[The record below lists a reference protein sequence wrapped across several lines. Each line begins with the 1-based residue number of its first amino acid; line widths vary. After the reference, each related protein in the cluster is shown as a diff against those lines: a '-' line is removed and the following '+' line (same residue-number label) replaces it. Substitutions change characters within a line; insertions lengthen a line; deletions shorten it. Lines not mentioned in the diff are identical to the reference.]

1 MSVSSNSRKEST
13 ESNAAQAM
21 HSPMGL
27 HPEQGL
33 AQLNDKGLENEL
45 PSRVAGSSDT
55 DVPGDVA
62 QAEADASDESDRP
75 GMSQADIDEAKRA
88 SWGQP
93 ALPADADD
101 ASTDE
106 DSAMTA
112 YQQPSSSMDNEKVPD
127 ADWNRSTSEGVVPT
141 YRTDEPD
148 RTLGNS

>member
-55 DVPGDVA
+55 DVPGDVT
-62 QAEADASDESDRP
+62 QAEALADESGDMSDRTIEE
-75 GMSQADIDEAKRA
+75 SKRA

-93 ALPADADD
+93 PLPANAED

-106 DSAMTA
+106 DSPMTA
-112 YQQPSSSMDNEKVPD
+112 YQQPNTLSTDDVVAD
-127 ADWNRSTSEGVVPT
+127 ADWNRSTAEGVIPAQ
-141 YRTDEPD
+141 RTNEPD

>member
-55 DVPGDVA
+55 DVPGDVNA
-62 QAEADASDESDRP
+62 ADDTVAEANDAS
-75 GMSQADIDEAKRA
+75 GMGDADIEESKRA

-93 ALPADADD
+93 SVADENADL
-101 ASTDE
+101 
-106 DSAMTA
+106 
-112 YQQPSSSMDNEKVPD
+112 
-127 ADWNRSTSEGVVPT
+127 NRSTT
-141 YRTDEPD
+141 ATEPD
-148 RTLGNS
+148 KTLGNS